1 MPARN
6 QHNNSSYHPLKWSQF
21 TVRPSLPLG
30 KKTIATYRFRQQP
43 KYGQQ
48 NIGKL
53 FKDFFHEFLQ
63 HVVHIMWCSSSRP
76 IKKFT
81 ATHNTKHA
89 THPIL
94 TMAIW
99 LCCAF
104 LLWRLEKWKHD
115 FFLTSS
121 SHNNL
126 ERCWPLQPWSWIP
139 EFECFFW
146 HRCPKTLYLSF
157 QQTAV
162 KEHGMPRLVSHLAK
176 FRQGLIQPFLRRSGS
191 HENLEVNPNWNWTF
205 VPFQIRIYYTTTKIT
220 TNAWAPEKKHTAQQ
234 KNIHPSNSSVFT
246 AVPGRRVPCTK
257 RRKPQ
262 PSFYQRAWRAPVS
275 EKPRKWRHQ
284 NVWCIGSA
292 SIELRN
298 FTMRKSRFPGF
309 QAAFLVFLR
318 NFHGL
323 SLAFFACCF
332 SCQCSEAVPCWRV
345 LACSVVE
352 LENAGW
358 SSGSQISCGFPW
370 HNGMFVFYHQN

>member
-6 QHNNSSYHPLKWSQF
+6 QHNNSWYHPLKWSQF

-53 FKDFFHEFLQ
+53 FKNFFHEFLQ

-104 LLWRLEKWKHD
+104 LLWRLEKWKHV

-309 QAAFLVFLR
+309 QAAFLVFLKK
-318 NFHGL
+318 
-323 SLAFFACCF
+323 
-332 SCQCSEAVPCWRV
+332 
-345 LACSVVE
+345 
-352 LENAGW
+352 
-358 SSGSQISCGFPW
+358 FPW
-370 HNGMFVFYHQN
+370 IIRSILCLLLLVPMFWSRAMLTCVGLLRGGTWKCWVVKW